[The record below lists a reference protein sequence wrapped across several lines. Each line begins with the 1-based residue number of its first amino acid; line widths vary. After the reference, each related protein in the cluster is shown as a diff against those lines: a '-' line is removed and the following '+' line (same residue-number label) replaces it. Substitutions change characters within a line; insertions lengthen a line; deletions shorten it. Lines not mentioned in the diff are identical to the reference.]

1 MISDLVLL
9 KNNPTSY
16 FLFWLNV
23 FCSHGLRFG
32 HLPELIRKGSCDFR
46 WHHCGQSIFQIGG
59 GWNCAWRMGLLT
71 SVWALRGYRR
81 LLLSSQNSWS
91 SVNVISPEGRLYLPK
106 TTPGTLVPEEV
117 PPSLLQSPL
126 LDSSSRDQI
135 SKTDYQDRTCSQG
148 FGENKRKQRKTTLS
162 VKDFEI
168 SSNLLFQF
176 GALPGRYK
184 A

>member
-1 MISDLVLL
+1 MFSAHTASGLVIYLSWYEREAVISGGIIVAKAFSKLEEGGIVLEGWACW
-9 KNNPTSY
+9 PQ
-16 FLFWLNV
+16 
-23 FCSHGLRFG
+23 FG
-32 HLPELIRKGSCDFR
+32 PYGVT
-46 WHHCGQSIFQIGG
+46 
-59 GWNCAWRMGLLT
+59 A
-71 SVWALRGYRR
+71 R

-126 LDSSSRDQI
+126 LDNSSRDQI